1 VVKGSC
7 RRAGLRGAVGGP
19 APERV
24 RSGVLRA
31 PPVYL
36 AFHGACLE
44 AHALWTLGIFL
55 SRCAVCAQGSAGTVV
70 VTATEALLWTDGRY
84 FLQAQKELGREW
96 RLMRAG
102 TGSTPEMPT
111 YLKDNLAAGARVG
124 IDPLVR
130 ALLGYPSHGGS
141 DLRSCVRA
149 QLHSAT
155 SARALR
161 STLASGGK
169 KLVSLTDNLVDRVW
183 GAARPAAPQAPTRV
197 HAMQWAGVSVTTK
210 LANLRREMR
219 KAGAD
224 VLVVSQLDEVAWLLN
239 MRGADVDNNPVTLA
253 YALVHTDS
261 AAVYCD
267 PTKVVPDV
275 AAQLAAASITVR
287 PYAAAVEDLRAAA
300 AAGRRVWADPAKVS
314 LALFDAVEEA
324 ALEGSQVARAK
335 VRRRGD
341 KKPAAGATAPA
352 AAAREPPLLE
362 NASPIS
368 MAKAVKNAQELAGMR
383 EAHLRDAVAL
393 AQFFAWLEAAM
404 AEGQTVT
411 EASAAAHLASL
422 RGAQTG
428 FFEPSFPTIAGCGSN
443 GAIIHYRPM
452 EGSCATLTP
461 GSLLLLDSGGQYDCG
476 TTDVTRTVHLGP
488 ASPSAAQRDA
498 FTRVLQG
505 HIALDTA
512 VFPEGTPGFVL
523 DAFAR
528 RALWAA
534 GLDYR
539 HGTGHGVG
547 AALNVHEGPHGIA
560 PRFSNLTGLV
570 AGMVVS
576 NEPGFYLDGQWGIR
590 IENLLAVREAPTA
603 SRFGGTTFLCF
614 ERLTLVPIQAKML
627 ALELL
632 SAADI
637 KWLDEYHTQVWDTV
651 SPRCEGAARDWLR
664 LQTQPMAVQLANSAA

>member
-1 VVKGSC
+1 M
-7 RRAGLRGAVGGP
+7 
-19 APERV
+19 
-24 RSGVLRA
+24 
-31 PPVYL
+31 
-36 AFHGACLE
+36 
-44 AHALWTLGIFL
+44 
-55 SRCAVCAQGSAGTVV
+55 

-130 ALLGYPSHGGS
+130 ALLCTTSRAAES
-141 DLRSCVRA
+141 DLCTLLRA

-155 SARALR
+155 SARSLR
-161 STLASGGK
+161 STLASGGQ

-183 GAARPAAPQAPTRV
+183 GAARPAPPQAPTRV

-239 MRGADVDNNPVTLA
+239 MRGADVDYNPVTLA

-275 AAQLAAASITVR
+275 AAQLAAASVTVR

-335 VRRRGD
+335 ARRRGD
-341 KKPAAGATAPA
+341 KKTAVGATAPA

-368 MAKAVKNAQELAGMR
+368 LAKAVKNAQELAGMK

-404 AEGQTVT
+404 AEGQAVT

-422 RGAQTG
+422 RGAQAG
-428 FFEPSFPTIAGCGSN
+428 FFEPSFPTIAGCGPN

-488 ASPSAAQRDA
+488 ALPTAAQRDA

-603 SRFGGTTFLCF
+603 ARFGGTTFLGF

-627 ALELL
+627 APELL

-664 LQTQPMAVQLANSAA
+664 SQTQPMAVQLANSLT

>member
-1 VVKGSC
+1 M
-7 RRAGLRGAVGGP
+7 
-19 APERV
+19 
-24 RSGVLRA
+24 
-31 PPVYL
+31 
-36 AFHGACLE
+36 
-44 AHALWTLGIFL
+44 
-55 SRCAVCAQGSAGTVV
+55 V

-102 TGSTPEMPT
+102 MGSTPELPT
-111 YLKDNLAAGARVG
+111 YLKDSLAAGARVG

-130 ALLGYPSHGGS
+130 AQPCASALVSVSEPAPLA
-141 DLRSCVRA
+141 CC
-149 QLHSAT
+149 QLHSAA
-155 SARALR
+155 SARSLR
-161 STLASGGK
+161 TTLASGGQ

-183 GAARPAAPQAPTRV
+183 GAARPAPPQAPIRV
-197 HAMQWAGVSVTTK
+197 HAMQWAGVTVVAK
-210 LANLRREMR
+210 LASLRREMR

-224 VLVVSQLDEVAWLLN
+224 VLVVAQLDEVAWLLN
-239 MRGADVDNNPVTLA
+239 MRGADVDYNPVTLA

-261 AAVYCD
+261 AALYCD
-267 PTKVVPDV
+267 PAKVVPDV
-275 AAQLAAASITVR
+275 AAQLAAASVTVR
-287 PYAAAVEDLRAAA
+287 PYAAAVDDLRAAA

-324 ALEGSQVARAK
+324 AADGSQVARAAK

-341 KKPAAGATAPA
+341 KKPAAAATAPA

-362 NASPIS
+362 NASPIA
-368 MAKAVKNAQELAGMR
+368 MAKAVKNASELAGMR

-393 AQFFAWLEAAM
+393 AQFFAWLEAAI
-404 AEGQTVT
+404 AEGKTVT
-411 EASAAAHLASL
+411 EASAAEHLAAL
-422 RGAQTG
+422 RGAQPG
-428 FFEPSFPTIAGCGSN
+428 FFEPSFPTIAGCGPN
-443 GAIIHYRPM
+443 GAVIHYRPV

-476 TTDVTRTVHLGP
+476 TTDVTRTIHLGP
-488 ASPSAAQRDA
+488 AMPSAAQRDA

-505 HIALDTA
+505 HIALDTS
-512 VFPEGTPGFVL
+512 VVPEGTPGFVL

-547 AALNVHEGPHGIA
+547 AALNVHEGPHGIS
-560 PRFSNLTGLV
+560 PRFGNLTGLV

-576 NEPGFYLDGQWGIR
+576 NEPGVYLDGQWGIR
-590 IENLLAVREAPTA
+590 IENLLALREAQTA
-603 SRFGGTTFLCF
+603 ARFGGTTFLGF

-627 ALELL
+627 EPELL
-632 SAADI
+632 SPAEI

-651 SPRCEGAARDWLR
+651 SPRCEGAALDWLR
-664 LQTQPMAVQLANSAA
+664 AQTQPIAVHLAASAA